1 LIEKIRYQF
10 GTVDSGARIHL
21 LYEIPLWGAGP
32 ICDTYHRDLHPDTRL
47 TIHDVN
53 CLQCIRTLTHHRLLS
68 ETWNE
73 RAKHS
78 EDFAKFA
85 ATYLGQALRRAG
97 SRQIDLTK
105 EDDHSGSGRY
115 ARPQLL
121 FESEKEVRCAF
132 YSLVIKTDALRRK
145 YEGGVRA
152 FVEKYE
158 ARCNRDLVV
167 LCAMSP
173 DDLSEPIL
181 DLEGSGLTG
190 RDHFACF
197 DAASQAIGLEM
208 VRKMGSEEGP
218 EVKFPIPWLK
228 GYVQKGGV
236 MVYLTGPE

>member
-1 LIEKIRYQF
+1 LIEETKYQF
-10 GTVDSGARIHL
+10 GTVDSGSRIHL
-21 LYEIPLWGAGP
+21 LYDIPSWGQGP
-32 ICDTYHRDLHPDTRL
+32 MCDTYHRDLHPDTRL

-68 ETWNE
+68 ETWDV
-73 RAKHS
+73 RAQQS
-78 EDFAKFA
+78 EEFAKFA
-85 ATYLGQALRRAG
+85 ATHLGKFLRRAG
-97 SRQIDLTK
+97 SRQRDLAK
-105 EDDHSGSGRY
+105 EDGHSDSQRY
-115 ARPQLL
+115 APPHLL

-132 YSLVIKTDALRRK
+132 FSLVIKTGALRRK

-152 FVEKYE
+152 FVERYH
-158 ARCNRDLVV
+158 ARCNRDLVF
-167 LCAMSP
+167 LCAMSS

-181 DLEGSGLTG
+181 DLESSGLNG
-190 RDHFACF
+190 KDDFACF

-208 VRKMGSEEGP
+208 GRKMGSEEGP